1 MYLPAAQ
8 DGEDAK
14 ANDNEEARAKL
25 DGLQEHCEKLLK
37 QNSAMLKQLADVES
51 EHEQVVYDLT
61 KTAAEQAATS
71 AGAENKD
78 RKIAELEAKV
88 RVLPH
93 TRVPPFLLC

>member
-1 MYLPAAQ
+1 M
-8 DGEDAK
+8 
-14 ANDNEEARAKL
+14 
-25 DGLQEHCEKLLK
+25 LK
-37 QNSAMLKQLADVES
+37 QNSALLKQLADVES

-88 RVLPH
+88 RVLPTPVYH
-93 TRVPPFLLC
+93 FASFSTLFDRIHNATGAA